1 MTAPGPVN
9 EVLAE
14 RARQLAAQFPART
27 HERRAAA
34 ALWIA
39 LATTSTTRTARRAL
53 AGFASPDT
61 QAIASAL
68 LDDWER
74 LITTGGHDREQ
85 QTEDP
90 PAPGQ

>member
-1 MTAPGPVN
+1 MTAAGVAN

-14 RARQLAAQFPART
+14 RAHQLAAQFPART

-34 ALWIA
+34 ALWVA
-39 LATTSTTRTARRAL
+39 LLTTSTTRTARRAL

-61 QAIASAL
+61 RAIATVL

-74 LITTGGHDREQ
+74 DHPRAA
-85 QTEDP
+85 
-90 PAPGQ
+90 PAP